1 MTRNINFAYHR
12 HIEAPPGFRAM
23 SEFKSKLPSNAP
35 LHEVQA
41 EFQAWLRESAKP
53 TKLTVPHAGI
63 TFRDGKELK
72 SDAASVHPSR
82 IAEATKMLKDA
93 GCPTRYDREGR
104 PCFRSLR
111 HREHFVR
118 VTGLTLRK

>member
-1 MTRNINFAYHR
+1 MN
-12 HIEAPPGFRAM
+12 
-23 SEFKSKLPSNAP
+23 EFKSKLPPTAS
-35 LHEVQA
+35 LTEVQA
-41 EFQAWLRESAKP
+41 EFQKWLRENAKP
-53 TKLTVPHAGI
+53 TKLTVPHAGV
-63 TFRDGKELK
+63 TFREGKELK

-82 IAEATKMLKDA
+82 IAEATKLLKEA

>member
-1 MTRNINFAYHR
+1 MTD
-12 HIEAPPGFRAM
+12 
-23 SEFKSKLPSNAP
+23 FKSKLPPSAS
-35 LHEVQA
+35 LSEVQA

-63 TFRDGKELK
+63 TFREGRELK

-82 IAEATKMLKDA
+82 IAEATQMLKEA

-111 HREHFVR
+111 HREQFVR
-118 VTGLTLRK
+118 VTGLTLRQ